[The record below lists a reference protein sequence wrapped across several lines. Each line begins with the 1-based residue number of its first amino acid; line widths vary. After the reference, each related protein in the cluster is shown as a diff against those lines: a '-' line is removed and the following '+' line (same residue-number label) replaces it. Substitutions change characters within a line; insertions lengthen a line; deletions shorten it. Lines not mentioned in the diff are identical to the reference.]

1 MPRIYIFAILV
12 LAWILPSTVFA
23 LGLGEIDLKSALNQ
37 PFLAEIP
44 VTSASSDEVTDL
56 EVALASND
64 TFDRYGLILPAFM
77 LDFEFAVT
85 ARDGRSFIRVS
96 SRNPVIEPFVTMLL
110 EVKWAQGRLLREY
123 TVLLDPPIFDA
134 AVAAAPVAP
143 SAPAPAAAPQ
153 PVQRPAAPREPAR
166 APTPAPAPAPVPA
179 ARPLPAANPGSFG
192 PVQRNE
198 TLWGIAQ
205 RTRPDPAM
213 DINQMM
219 LAIYAAN
226 PEAFNGNINRLRAGA
241 ILRIPDAAEV
251 SSVSRP
257 DAFAE
262 VRRQNSAWRQDEPPT
277 DTARLRLVPPPSGE
291 AETPEPTV
299 SAEAGA
305 TPADAALSGR
315 VSDLEA
321 ELANRERLLQLRNE
335 ELAELQDQLAQLR
348 QQELDK
354 LIAEGESAELAEPV
368 TELPGETLEPEP
380 APDETTVPAQAPEP
394 TRSTLPPVVSAPAD
408 EPSFIGQLLGSI
420 WLYVGLGVA
429 LLAGLLLARRRR
441 GGDEPTGTWETLGG
455 DEVIDDQSRLSTE
468 RLRAPV
474 GDAEEKTFVVEEVPA
489 EDSFGLEVGS
499 GTEVMEINRSG
510 DQELPL
516 EKTLSSDGALNLD
529 QSDPLAEAEFHSA
542 YGLYDQAADLLNAAI
557 EVEPDRLDLRRKL
570 IEVNFSWDNS
580 GAFLKAATEY
590 NDRIE
595 PGSDSFWNKVL
606 VMGKQLCP
614 NEALFEGAPGATVGG
629 DDLDLALDDEG
640 AGAVDLDLDAG
651 DGDVDLDLSAGP
663 DDMGLDFDMGDAALD
678 EEEADH
684 SPTEEQLAG
693 DSPTVETPTIETA
706 GLSSPTVETP
716 TIEQPMN
723 EPTME
728 TPTIQTPID
737 VGMDEDSGDATAA
750 LDLDELGLDL
760 SEFED
765 AAADVEEAADEE
777 EIVGDDDATLL
788 ASDLN
793 DDELL
798 ANAASGLDST
808 AEVEQLSDDLPDD
821 EDMDVDSTAE
831 MRSLEDMD
839 EDPGLDALS
848 SALAKSTPG
857 AETGGET
864 DSETDNTVDQPRAVS
879 DETAELP
886 GPADVQ
892 DEGIDLDIG
901 DEVPAE
907 DLPTSAMEKPKV
919 SGPEGPT
926 MTEVGT
932 KLDLARAYI
941 DMGDPEGAKSILG
954 EVIDEGDEAQ
964 RQEAQRLL
972 DNLSS

>member
-1 MPRIYIFAILV
+1 MPRICIFAILV
-12 LAWILPSTVFA
+12 LAGILPSTVVA

-56 EVALASND
+56 DVELASRD
-64 TFDRYGLILPAFM
+64 TFDRYGLVLPAFM
-77 LDFEFAVT
+77 NDFEFAVV
-85 ARDGRSFIRVS
+85 ARGGRSYIRVS

-110 EVKWAQGRLLREY
+110 EVNWAQGRLLREY

-134 AVAAAPVAP
+134 PVAAAPAAP
-143 SAPAPAAAPQ
+143 AAPAPTAAPR
-153 PVQRPAAPREPAR
+153 PVQRAAPPRD
-166 APTPAPAPAPVPA
+166 PAPAPAPAP
-179 ARPLPAANPGSFG
+179 RPLPAAMPGSFG
-192 PVQRNE
+192 PVQRND

-205 RTRPDPAM
+205 RTRPDPSM

-226 PEAFNGNINRLRAGA
+226 PEAFDGNINRLRAGA
-241 ILRIPDAAEV
+241 ILRIPDAEQM

-257 DAFAE
+257 EAFAE
-262 VRRQNSAWRQDEPPT
+262 VRRQNSAWRQDEPAA
-277 DTARLRLVPPPSGE
+277 DSARLRLVPPPSGD
-291 AETPEPTV
+291 AAAPAPST
-299 SAEAGA
+299 SAQAGSA
-305 TPADAALSGR
+305 PADAALSGR
-315 VSDLEA
+315 VNELEA
-321 ELANRERLLQLRNE
+321 ELAERERLLQLRNQ

-348 QQELDK
+348 EQELDE
-354 LIAEGESAELAEPV
+354 LIAEGEAPVVGEPV
-368 TELPGETLEPEP
+368 TELPGEVVEAELAPEP
-380 APDETTVPAQAPEP
+380 AEPAADDSAVPAETAEP
-394 TRSTLPPVVSAPAD
+394 ARTTLPPVVSAPAE
-408 EPSFIGQLLGSI
+408 EPSFFGQLFGSI

-429 LLAGLLLARRRR
+429 LLAGLLLARRR
-441 GGDEPTGTWETLGG
+441 GGDDSTGTWEQLGG
-455 DEVIDDQSRLSTE
+455 DDGIDDQSRESTE

-474 GDAEEKTFVVEEVPA
+474 GKAEEETFVVEETLA
-489 EDSFGLEVGS
+489 SDSVALDTGS
-499 GTEVMEINRSG
+499 GTAEIQMDRSA

-516 EKTLSSDGALNLD
+516 EKTLSSDAALNLD

-570 IEVNFSWDNS
+570 IEVNFSWDNR
-580 GAFLKAATEY
+580 GGFLKAAQEY

-595 PGSDSFWNKVL
+595 PGGDSFWNKVL

-614 NEALFEGAPGATVGG
+614 DEALFEGAPGAAVGS
-629 DDLDLALDDEG
+629 DDMDLSLDEEG
-640 AGAVDLDLDAG
+640 TAAVDLNLDDG
-651 DGDVDLDLSAGP
+651 EGDVDLDLSAIRQGP
-663 DDMGLDFDMGDAALD
+663 EDMGLDFDLGDALADD
-678 EEEADH
+678 EDVDL
-684 SPTEEQLAG
+684 SPTEQQPGGE
-693 DSPTVETPTIETA
+693 SPTLETPTIETA
-706 GLSSPTVETP
+706 GLATPTVETP

-737 VGMDEDSGDATAA
+737 AGMAADSGDATAA

-765 AAADVEEAADEE
+765 AAADVEEV
-777 EIVGDDDATLL
+777 VGDDDATLL
-788 ASDLN
+788 AGDLSD
-793 DDELL
+793 DALL
-798 ANAASGLDST
+798 ADAASGLDST
-808 AEVEQLSDDLPDD
+808 AEVEQLSGELLDD
-821 EDMDVDSTAE
+821 EDVDALLDGDSTAE
-831 MRSLEDMD
+831 MRSLEDMGD
-839 EDPGLDALS
+839 DQSLDALS

-857 AETGGET
+857 GEIGDTVEQPKAE
-864 DSETDNTVDQPRAVS
+864 VD
-879 DETAELP
+879 DTAEQP
-886 GPADVQ
+886 GPADEQ
-892 DEGIDLDIG
+892 DAGIDFDIG
-901 DEVPAE
+901 EEISDE
-907 DLPTSAMEKPKV
+907 DQPTGTMDKPRGR
-919 SGPEGPT
+919 GPEGPT